1 MFKNIFKNLI
11 DDGVEDVKE
20 EASTFVEDHPLATC
34 AMVVMGAVIFAQ
46 HIELRC
52 LRIMWQPLR

>member
-1 MFKNIFKNLI
+1 MLENIFKNTVNKTI
-11 DDGVEDVKE
+11 DDAKN
-20 EASTFVEDHPLATC
+20 EASSFVEDHPLATC
-34 AMVVMGAVIFAQ
+34 AIVVMGAVIFAQ